1 MTNTIAHTLGEV
13 VYYESIKRGSK
24 IKPIPECRCDEKL
37 KTKAEGSTRLAYT
50 GLLGIGCAGKKKE
63 KKNWL
68 AKQQACEEQEKE
80 LDEYE
85 NCDVKH
91 CDLLDHIVYVRS
103 FFQCCGYA
111 STMVRSH

>member
-1 MTNTIAHTLGEV
+1 MVPSPHPPCEDLGRRKKE
-13 VYYESIKRGSK
+13 
-24 IKPIPECRCDEKL
+24 
-37 KTKAEGSTRLAYT
+37 
-50 GLLGIGCAGKKKE
+50 GKKKKMGRRKKRKKIFFSSVPRKEE
-63 KKNWL
+63 KKKNPA
-68 AKQQACEEQEKE
+68 AKEEESE